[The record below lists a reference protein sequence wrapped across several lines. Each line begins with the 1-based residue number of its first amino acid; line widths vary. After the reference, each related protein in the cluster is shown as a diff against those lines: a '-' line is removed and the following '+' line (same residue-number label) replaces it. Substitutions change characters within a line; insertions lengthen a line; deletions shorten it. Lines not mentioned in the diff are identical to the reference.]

1 MQSGKFTRVAKLGGG
16 LMRACARRRLAFDW
30 GVDMTGKQNEAGS
43 ASYSVQ
49 APRPLELALSPAEV
63 ASGLQH
69 LPGMIF
75 FDSSGNIP
83 SRSHAPLSI
92 ITARPVEIIRGQMGN
107 DADLMRLRNAAGRWD
122 VQARSLGFPA
132 GGACGWVDYEGDF
145 CFGIYPEML
154 VYQHDRQQWWQC
166 GDLAG
171 EINKQSGQPDD
182 PVISKFEASMSAAG
196 YEQGVRRIHEY
207 IAAGDIYQVNL
218 TQRFSAR
225 VRGGSLFS
233 LYRYLREETPA
244 PLSVWM
250 RLEGREVLSSSPET
264 FLRMSGRYV
273 ETRPIKG
280 TRPRFEDEQADQ
292 TSARDLL
299 GSEKEK
305 AELIM
310 ITDLERNDLGKVC
323 EFGSVRV
330 ADMLALEKLEHVYH
344 LVSTVTGTLREDVDH
359 LEALRAA
366 FPGGSITGAPK
377 KRAMEIIAELEPVP
391 RGLYTGAIGY
401 MGFNGES
408 QFNIP
413 IRTLVRDGDMLHYHV
428 GAGIVADSDPCEEFE
443 ETLHK
448 AKGIRLAIERFER
461 AR

>member
-1 MQSGKFTRVAKLGGG
+1 
-16 LMRACARRRLAFDW
+16 MRACARKRLAFDS
-30 GVDMTGKQNEAGS
+30 GVNMTGKQDDDSTGS
-43 ASYSVQ
+43 SSRSHSVQ
-49 APRPLELALSPAEV
+49 APKPLALAMSPTEV
-63 ASGLQH
+63 ATGLQH
-69 LPGMIF
+69 LPGMVF
-75 FDSSGNIP
+75 FDTSGNIP
-83 SRSHAPLSI
+83 SRSHAPVSI
-92 ITARPVEIIRGQMGN
+92 IAARPVEIIRGSLSN
-107 DADLMRLRNAAGRWD
+107 DDDVMRLRAAVDQWD

-166 GDLAG
+166 GDLAN
-171 EINKQSGQPDD
+171 EIASDQAEPNNPLIGS
-182 PVISKFEASMSAAG
+182 FEPSMTELE
-196 YEQGVRRIHEY
+196 YEHGVSRIHQY
-207 IAAGDIYQVNL
+207 ITAGDIYQVNL
-218 TQRFSAR
+218 TQRFSAP
-225 VRGGSLFS
+225 VTGGSLFS
-233 LYRYLREETPA
+233 LYQYLRDETPA
-244 PLSVWM
+244 PLAVWM
-250 RLEGREVLSSSPET
+250 QLDGREILSSSPET

-292 TSARDLL
+292 ASARELL
-299 GSEKEK
+299 NSEKES

-344 LVSTVTGTLREDVDH
+344 LVSTVTGTLREDVHH
-359 LEALRAA
+359 LDALRQS

-377 KRAMEIIAELEPVP
+377 KRAMEIIEELEPVA

-401 MGFNGES
+401 IGFNGES

-413 IRTLVRDGDMLHYHV
+413 IRTLVRDGDALHYHV
-428 GAGIVADSDPCEEFE
+428 GAGIVADSDPAEEYE

-448 AKGIRLAIERFER
+448 AKGIRLAIERYQSAGKASR
-461 AR
+461 AS

>member
-1 MQSGKFTRVAKLGGG
+1 MSGKN
-16 LMRACARRRLAFDW
+16 
-30 GVDMTGKQNEAGS
+30 NEASPGVS
-43 ASYSVQ
+43 HAVQ
-49 APRPLELALSPAEV
+49 TPRPVELAMSPVEV
-63 ASGLQH
+63 AEGLQH
-69 LPGMIF
+69 LPGMMF
-75 FDSSGNIP
+75 LDTSGNIP
-83 SRSHAPLSI
+83 SRSHAPVSI
-92 ITARPVEIIRGQMGN
+92 IAARPVDIIGGRIDNEGDLIRLKSAVGQ
-107 DADLMRLRNAAGRWD
+107 WD
-122 VQARSLGFPA
+122 VHARSLGFPA

-166 GDLAG
+166 GELAG
-171 EINKQSGQPDD
+171 EINRNHADAENPEIG
-182 PVISKFEASMSAAG
+182 KFEPSMTEADYKS
-196 YEQGVRRIHEY
+196 GVHRIHEY

-218 TQRFSAR
+218 TQRYSAS
-225 VRGGSLFS
+225 VSGGSLFS
-233 LYRYLREETPA
+233 LYRYLREEAPA

-250 RLEGREVLSSSPET
+250 QLGEREILSSSPET

-280 TRPRFEDEQADQ
+280 TRPRFDDQEADQ
-292 TSARDLL
+292 ASARDLL
-299 GSEKEK
+299 SSEKEN

-323 EFGSVRV
+323 EYGSVRV

-344 LVSTVTGTLREDVDH
+344 LVSTVTGSLREDVDH
-359 LEALRAA
+359 LDALKAS

-391 RGLYTGAIGY
+391 RGLYTGAVGY
-401 MGFNGES
+401 IGFNGES

-413 IRTLVRDGDMLHYHV
+413 IRTLVRDGDALHYHV
-428 GAGIVADSDPCEEFE
+428 GAGIVADSDPREEYE

-448 AKGIRLAIERFER
+448 AKGIRLAIERYQSAGDPGR
-461 AR
+461 SS